1 MERETVP
8 MEELVEKRTRAMMK
22 SIRANGAIHCTALV
36 AQENSHSLRLISAG
50 KFREASRCSLREGL
64 MSSPAHIKDSH
75 IGNADRAWAAIHSL
89 KYFYTA
95 SSGIP
100 NFPSY
105 VSVGL
110 VDGVQISYCDS
121 RTQKNIPKQEW
132 MNEVSSEH
140 PRYWEEETGTCWEKQ
155 QIFNVNIDIAKQRFN
170 QTGGVHV
177 YQQMYGCEWDN
188 ETGEVK
194 GYDQIGYD
202 GEDFIVLDLETLTW
216 IAPVQ
221 QAVISKNEW
230 DNDKYA
236 ADNESFYLTQTCPEW
251 LKKYVSYGRSSLMK
265 TDLPSVFILQKSSS
279 SPISCFATGFYP
291 NRAEMFWR
299 KDGAEI
305 HDGVEKG
312 EILPNND
319 GTFQMNVDLKLL
331 SSEDWT
337 QYECVFQLSGVDRD
351 INTRLEKP
359 KIRTNEGKAL
369 FCLISL
375 NDFLSG
381 NSIPIII
388 GVVAAVLALVAI
400 IAGIVWWKKRD
411 NGFKPA
417 NTSDT
422 SSASSD
428 ESNPMKMNSEEQKMM
443 KTIS

>member
-1 MERETVP
+1 MKFSLLFLTV
-8 MEELVEKRTRAMMK
+8 T
-22 SIRANGAIHCTALV
+22 
-36 AQENSHSLRLISAG
+36 
-50 KFREASRCSLREGL
+50 
-64 MSSPAHIKDSH
+64 
-75 IGNADRAWAAIHSL
+75 HSL

-110 VDGVQISYCDS
+110 VDNVQINYCDS
-121 RTQKNIPKQEW
+121 RTQKNVPKQEW

-140 PRYWEEETGTCWEKQ
+140 PRYWEEETKTCWEKQ
-155 QIFNVNIDIAKQRFN
+155 QMFNVNIDIAKQRFN

-194 GYDQIGYD
+194 GYDQFGYD

-216 IAPVQ
+216 IAPKP

-251 LKKYVSYGRSSLMK
+251 LKKYVSYGRSSLMR
-265 TDLPSVFILQKSSS
+265 TDLPSVSFLQKSSS

-312 EILPNND
+312 EMLPNND
-319 GTFQMNVDLKLL
+319 GTFQMNVDLKL
-331 SSEDWT
+331 SSFEDWT
-337 QYECVFQLSGVDRD
+337 KYECVFQLSGVDRD
-351 INTRLEKP
+351 VVTPLEKT
-359 KIRTNEGKAL
+359 KIRTNEGKCNTAQAAIHRRCKEGML
-369 FCLISL
+369 PIPK
-375 NDFLSG
+375 LSQK
-381 NSIPIII
+381 SPSEPP
-388 GVVAAVLALVAI
+388 VLH
-400 IAGIVWWKKRD
+400 
-411 NGFKPA
+411 
-417 NTSDT
+417 T
-422 SSASSD
+422 
-428 ESNPMKMNSEEQKMM
+428 
-443 KTIS
+443 